1 MTRTRVRTAVLALAF
16 GILGQIAAAQTL
28 QDDIVAQLRDQ
39 GFVEFNVE
47 QTILGRIRIVALSA
61 TLRREIVLTR
71 SGQILR
77 DYWEH
82 LDGST
87 DTDRR
92 PILSDPHEDDGGGDD
107 DDRRPD
113 DGADDDGADDDRDD
127 DESDDDESDDGD
139 RDHGGGGDDGGDEQ

>member
-1 MTRTRVRTAVLALAF
+1 MTRTGVRTAVLALAF
-16 GILGQIAAAQTL
+16 GIVGHISVAQTL

-47 QTILGRIRIVALSA
+47 QTILGRIRIVALSV
-61 TLRREIVLTR
+61 TLRREIVLTH

-77 DYWEH
+77 DYWEQ

-87 DTDRR
+87 DIDRR

-113 DGADDDGADDDRDD
+113 DGADDDGADD
-127 DESDDDESDDGD
+127 ESDDDESDDGD